1 MKIFKYALAV
11 IAAMGCAA
19 FGAYLYS
26 RVDAGQ
32 TTTPTITPTT
42 FTGQIG
48 QFTAQSYA
56 PTDFTEAAEASVNAV
71 VHVKIL
77 QETRSRSY
85 DYSNPFYEFFFG
97 PQLRQQQQQSEPQ
110 LKGSGSGVIIS
121 SDGYIVTNNHV
132 IEEADKIEVVLNDRR
147 TYTATLIGT
156 DPTTDIALIKIDETG
171 LSTLQMGNSDAVK
184 VGEWVLAVGNPFNL
198 TSTVTA
204 GIVSAKS
211 RQMGIINNSQNM
223 GIEAFIQTDAAV
235 NPGNSGG
242 ALVNTRGELIGINT
256 AIASTTGAYSGYSF
270 AVPSNI
276 VQKVAADLKE
286 YGEVQRALLGVTI
299 SNISPEI
306 QKRLGLEKLEGACV
320 MGVADGGAAKEAG
333 ILVDDVITA
342 VDDEAVTTVPELQEK
357 IGRKR
362 PGESVKIT
370 LIRAGKT
377 QQYNVTLRNIR
388 GTTGVVTLEGDDK
401 LLGATLEN
409 VSQEDLQQLRL
420 RNGVR
425 VTKLGDG
432 KLKAS
437 GVREG
442 FIITKANRIPVA
454 SVKDFEQIVATAS
467 EGLFL
472 SGMYPN
478 GKTAYYAIN
487 LEE

>member
-1 MKIFKYALAV
+1 MKIFKYVLAV
-11 IAAMGCAA
+11 VAAMGCAA

-26 RVDAGQ
+26 RVSVQQ
-32 TTTPTITPTT
+32 TNVPTT
-42 FTGQIG
+42 VPASFSGQIG

-77 QETRSRSY
+77 QETRQRSY
-85 DYSNPFYEFFFG
+85 GYTDPLYEFFFG
-97 PQLRQQQQQSEPQ
+97 PRQQQQQQSEPQ

-121 SDGYIVTNNHV
+121 QDGYIVTNNHV
-132 IEEADKIEVVLNDRR
+132 IEDADKIEVVLNDRR

-156 DPTTDIALIKIDETG
+156 DPTTDIALIKIEETG
-171 LSTLQMGNSDAVK
+171 LSTLQFGNSDAIK

-211 RQMGIINNSQNM
+211 RQMGIINNAQNM

-242 ALVNTRGELIGINT
+242 ALVNTRGELVGINT

-276 VQKVAADLKE
+276 VQKVAQDLKE
-286 YGEVQRALLGVTI
+286 YGEVQRALLGVSIANVT
-299 SNISPEI
+299 PEM
-306 QKRLGLEKLEGACV
+306 QKRLNLEKLEGVAV
-320 MGVADGGAAKEAG
+320 MGVADGGAAKDAG
-333 ILVDDVITA
+333 IEIDDIITA
-342 VDDEAVTTVPELQEK
+342 VDEETVNTVAELQEK

-370 LIRAGKT
+370 LIRSGKT
-377 QQYNVTLRNIR
+377 QQYVITLRNTR
-388 GTTGVVTLEGDDK
+388 GTTGIVKLDDNEK
-401 LLGATLEN
+401 LLGATLETL
-409 VSQEDLQQLRL
+409 SQSDLQQLHL
-420 RNGVR
+420 RNGIK
-425 VTKLGDG
+425 VTKLVDG
-432 KLKAS
+432 KLKSS

-472 SGMYPN
+472 SGVYPN
-478 GKTAYYAIN
+478 GKAAYYAIN

>member
-1 MKIFKYALAV
+1 MKIIKYALAV
-11 IAAMGCAA
+11 VAAMGCAA

-26 RVDAGQ
+26 RVSVQQ
-32 TTTPTITPTT
+32 TNVPTT
-42 FTGQIG
+42 VPASFNGQIG

-77 QETRSRSY
+77 QETRQRSY
-85 DYSNPFYEFFFG
+85 GYTDPLYEFFFG
-97 PQLRQQQQQSEPQ
+97 PRQQQQQQSEPQ

-121 SDGYIVTNNHV
+121 QDGYIVTNNHV
-132 IEEADKIEVVLNDRR
+132 IEDADKIEVVLNDRR

-156 DPTTDIALIKIDETG
+156 DPTTDIALIKIEETG
-171 LSTLQMGNSDAVK
+171 LSTLQFGNSDAIK

-211 RQMGIINNSQNM
+211 RQMGIINNAQNM

-242 ALVNTRGELIGINT
+242 ALVNTRGELVGINT

-276 VQKVAADLKE
+276 VQKVAQDLKE
-286 YGEVQRALLGVTI
+286 YGEVQRALLGVSIANVT
-299 SNISPEI
+299 PEI
-306 QKRLGLEKLEGACV
+306 QKRLNLEKLEGVAV
-320 MGVADGGAAKEAG
+320 MGVADGGAAKDAG
-333 ILVDDVITA
+333 IEIDDIITA
-342 VDDEAVTTVPELQEK
+342 VDDENVNTVAELQEK

-370 LIRAGKT
+370 LIRSGKT
-377 QQYNVTLRNIR
+377 QQYVITLRNTR
-388 GTTGVVTLEGDDK
+388 GTTGIVKLDDNEK
-401 LLGATLEN
+401 LLGATLETL
-409 VSQEDLQQLRL
+409 SQSDLQQLHL
-420 RNGVR
+420 RNGIK
-425 VTKLGDG
+425 VTKLVDG
-432 KLKAS
+432 KLKSS

-472 SGMYPN
+472 SGVYPN
-478 GKTAYYAIN
+478 GKAAYYAIN

>member
-11 IAAMGCAA
+11 VAAMGCAA

-26 RVDAGQ
+26 RVSVQQ
-32 TTTPTITPTT
+32 TNVPTT
-42 FTGQIG
+42 VPASFSGQIG

-77 QETRSRSY
+77 QETRQRSY
-85 DYSNPFYEFFFG
+85 GYTDPLYEFFFG
-97 PQLRQQQQQSEPQ
+97 PRQQQQQQSEPQ

-121 SDGYIVTNNHV
+121 QDGYIVTNNHV
-132 IEEADKIEVVLNDRR
+132 IEDADKIEVVLNDRR

-156 DPTTDIALIKIDETG
+156 DPTTDIALIKIEETG
-171 LSTLQMGNSDAVK
+171 LSTLQFGNSDAIK

-211 RQMGIINNSQNM
+211 RQMGIINNAQNM

-242 ALVNTRGELIGINT
+242 ALVNTRGELVGINT

-276 VQKVAADLKE
+276 VQKVAQDLKE
-286 YGEVQRALLGVTI
+286 YGEVQRALLGVSIANVT
-299 SNISPEI
+299 PEI
-306 QKRLGLEKLEGACV
+306 QKRLNLEKLEGVAV
-320 MGVADGGAAKEAG
+320 MGVADGGAAKDAG
-333 ILVDDVITA
+333 IEIDDIITA
-342 VDDEAVTTVPELQEK
+342 VDDENVNTVAELQEK

-370 LIRAGKT
+370 LIRSGKT
-377 QQYNVTLRNIR
+377 QQYVITLRNTR
-388 GTTGVVTLEGDDK
+388 GTTGIVKLDDNEK
-401 LLGATLEN
+401 LLGATLETL
-409 VSQEDLQQLRL
+409 SQSDLQQLHL
-420 RNGVR
+420 RNGIK
-425 VTKLGDG
+425 VTKLVDG
-432 KLKAS
+432 KLKSS

-472 SGMYPN
+472 SGVYPN
-478 GKTAYYAIN
+478 GKAAYYAIN

>member
-11 IAAMGCAA
+11 VAAMGCAA

-26 RVDAGQ
+26 RVSVQQ
-32 TTTPTITPTT
+32 TNVPTT
-42 FTGQIG
+42 VPASFSGQIG

-77 QETRSRSY
+77 QETRQRSY
-85 DYSNPFYEFFFG
+85 GYTDPLYEFFFG
-97 PQLRQQQQQSEPQ
+97 PRQQQQQQSEPQ

-121 SDGYIVTNNHV
+121 QDGYIVTNNHV
-132 IEEADKIEVVLNDRR
+132 IEDADKIEVVLNDRR

-156 DPTTDIALIKIDETG
+156 DPTTDIALIKIEETG
-171 LSTLQMGNSDAVK
+171 LSTLQFGNSDAIK

-211 RQMGIINNSQNM
+211 RQMGIINNAQNM

-242 ALVNTRGELIGINT
+242 ALVNTRGELVGINT

-276 VQKVAADLKE
+276 VQKVAQDLKE
-286 YGEVQRALLGVTI
+286 YGEVQRALLGVSIANVT
-299 SNISPEI
+299 PEI
-306 QKRLGLEKLEGACV
+306 QKRLNLEKLEGVAV
-320 MGVADGGAAKEAG
+320 MGVADGGAAKDAG
-333 ILVDDVITA
+333 IEIDDIITA
-342 VDDEAVTTVPELQEK
+342 VDDENVNTVAELQEK

-370 LIRAGKT
+370 LIRSGKT
-377 QQYNVTLRNIR
+377 QQYVITLRNTR
-388 GTTGVVTLEGDDK
+388 GTTGIVKLDDNEK
-401 LLGATLEN
+401 LLGATLETL
-409 VSQEDLQQLRL
+409 SQSDLQQLHL
-420 RNGVR
+420 RNGIKV
-425 VTKLGDG
+425 VKLIDG
-432 KLKAS
+432 KLKSS

-472 SGMYPN
+472 SGVYPN
-478 GKTAYYAIN
+478 GKAAYYAIN